1 MDWAPVPTFTRL
13 GVILYQMLAGRVPF
27 EGSDVSVW
35 SVLDEHLRGPP
46 PIIPNSP
53 PVLQQIVDRSL
64 AKEPAAR
71 FSRAGDLAGAFGK
84 AISTSERRRR

>member
-1 MDWAPVPTFTRL
+1 METPFLNTSYSRSNVPSSGRPPAGSFIGRRVADVRIARL
-13 GVILYQMLAGRVPF
+13 RL
-27 EGSDVSVW
+27 
-35 SVLDEHLRGPP
+35 PP

-53 PVLQQIVDRSL
+53 QALQLIVDRSL

-84 AISTSERRRR
+84 AISTPEGRKR